1 MYNIKIRFTL
11 DRKIKKLSTN
21 LFVISKDLSKS
32 LKIKDDTPIK
42 REIDRLALY
51 YIELCLNLKLDQNI
65 EHLATF
71 SII

>member
-1 MYNIKIRFTL
+1 MRFTL

-51 YIELCLNLKLDQNI
+51 YIELCLSLKLDQNI